1 MPCHGE
7 TYKNPAVCVLGGY
20 AAIKV
25 FLSKEGLAD
34 IVLKGSTQSKNM
46 LRFGNFSAKWESTL
60 GRNNQET

>member
-7 TYKNPAVCVLGGY
+7 TYKNPAVRVLGGY

-25 FLSKEGLAD
+25 FLSKEWLAD
-34 IVLKGSTQSKNM
+34 IVLKGSAQRKTM
-46 LRFGNFSAKWESTL
+46 LLLWDFRAKWESTL